1 MEVEDCRLNWN
12 SRQLRNKRWPQLAR
26 VTPLTAANRTVKSD
40 IFMMDDTDDSSA
52 QQALLAKL
60 QEIKNE
66 ANGIAQKIS
75 ELDQERHEHSLVL
88 ETLTKLDG
96 GRKCYRSGHASCM
109 SSCIPLASVP
119 FLPAWWI
126 SIPPGEWA
134 FLTHSTFLL
143 LLTSV
148 MPAG

>member
-1 MEVEDCRLNWN
+1 MEIEDCRLNWN
-12 SRQLRNKRWPQLAR
+12 SRQLRNKCWPQLAR
-26 VTPLTAANRTVKSD
+26 VPPLTAAHRTVSRNPL
-40 IFMMDDTDDSSA
+40 MMDDADDSSA

-96 GRKCYRSGHASCM
+96 GRKCYRSGYASCT
-109 SSCIPLASVP
+109 SFRIPLASVP
-119 FLPAWWI
+119 FLPA
-126 SIPPGEWA
+126 
-134 FLTHSTFLL
+134 
-143 LLTSV
+143 
-148 MPAG
+148 